1 MTAEQSKDFSYLDS
15 SLMFKIRKVL
25 RYVAL
30 DGVSKTLAKVR
41 AQYHMARTEEFEG
54 EVWANHQCR
63 SPDHPSRFVGVIGS
77 GKFAHSMVGFYLRK
91 LEPKFLRCVY
101 DISRARSMSLCR
113 DYRGAYAAG
122 SAEAVINDPH
132 VRLVYIAS
140 NHASHAEYAI
150 ACLNAGKSVHIEK
163 PQVVS
168 DDQLR
173 RLLEAQARNPQAM
186 VFLGFNR
193 PRSPHFKRIKSA
205 LEDQTGPTMINWFIA
220 GHRIPDG
227 NWYFSANEGGRVL
240 GNLCHWT
247 DLTLRLVGVENAFP
261 CEIVPACEPASK
273 SDFCIGIKFADHSL
287 AGITFSAKG
296 HTFEGVHEK
305 LNAHRGDALVSIT
318 DFKTSMIEVVEK
330 RRRFSTL
337 HRDHGHSQNIRN
349 SYLATRDGDRTRAVD
364 AHYNTATARLFL
376 GVRRAVD
383 GGKSVV
389 VTLDA

>member
-15 SLMFKIRKVL
+15 SLVFKVRKVL
-25 RYVAL
+25 RYIAL
-30 DGVSKTLAKVR
+30 DGISKTLAKVR
-41 AQYHMARTEEFEG
+41 AQYHMARTEGFEG
-54 EVWANHQCR
+54 EVWTNPQCL
-63 SPDHPSRFVGVIGS
+63 SSDHASRFVGIIGS

-91 LEPKFLRCVY
+91 LEPRFLRCVY
-101 DISRARSMSLCR
+101 DTSRARSKSLCR

-122 SAEAVINDPH
+122 SAEAVIADPR

-150 ACLNAGKSVHIEK
+150 ACLDAGKSVHIEK

-173 RLLEAQARNPQAM
+173 RLLEAQARNPQLM

-193 PRSPHFKRIKSA
+193 PRSPHFKKIKSA
-205 LEDQTGPTMINWFIA
+205 LGDQTGPTMINWFIA
-220 GHRIPDG
+220 GHQIPDG
-227 NWYFSANEGGRVL
+227 NWYFSASEGGRVL

-247 DLTLRLVGVENAFP
+247 DLTLCIVGVEQAFP
-261 CEIVPACEPASK
+261 CEIVPTCEPASK
-273 SDFCIGIKFADHSL
+273 SDFCIGMKFADHSL

-318 DFKTSMIEVVEK
+318 DFKTSHIEIMEK

-337 HRDHGHSQNIRN
+337 HRDHGHSQNIQN
-349 SYLATRDGDRTRAVD
+349 SYLATRDEDRDRSVD
-364 AHYNTATARLFL
+364 AKYNKATARLFL
-376 GVRRAVD
+376 GVKKAIDEGVP
-383 GGKSVV
+383 VV
-389 VTLDA
+389 VTVEA